1 MKNKL
6 CSLCNGT
13 GKTLTM
19 YCMPCGGV
27 GCFHCGYKGAYY
39 ATCISCNGK
48 GSAYEIDTNKSP
60 QKTNPL
66 SWIILAIFGF
76 LFLEILSEKP
86 KNNNPLPQPNPV
98 NQEKPAPV
106 PNSPIPETEKN
117 TTKAPSNPE
126 DQKPISGFSKPS
138 NTFSLWGENFTQP
151 ADKAPPS
158 PTPKMLRVVPL
169 EANIRLEPDPKS
181 LSLDTI
187 PQGALVTILGSA
199 QNSESGK
206 QWFRVQTQSGIIG
219 FIRSK
224 LLEDPEESPAPSSDL
239 PDEMIVIAQEANIRS
254 EPDPNSPSLGT
265 LPEGA
270 YVTVLGYAKNAKTGK
285 EWKKVETEDGLIGFI
300 RSTLLRDPDN

>member
-1 MKNKL
+1 
-6 CSLCNGT
+6 
-13 GKTLTM
+13 
-19 YCMPCGGV
+19 
-27 GCFHCGYKGAYY
+27 
-39 ATCISCNGK
+39 
-48 GSAYEIDTNKSP
+48 
-60 QKTNPL
+60 
-66 SWIILAIFGF
+66 
-76 LFLEILSEKP
+76 
-86 KNNNPLPQPNPV
+86 
-98 NQEKPAPV
+98 
-106 PNSPIPETEKN
+106 
-117 TTKAPSNPE
+117 
-126 DQKPISGFSKPS
+126 
-138 NTFSLWGENFTQP
+138 
-151 ADKAPPS
+151 
-158 PTPKMLRVVPL
+158 MLRVVPL

-270 YVTVLGYAKNAKTGK
+270 YVTVLGYAKNAQNRKGM
-285 EWKKVETEDGLIGFI
+285 EESRNRRWADRFYPIYFAA
-300 RSTLLRDPDN
+300 RSR